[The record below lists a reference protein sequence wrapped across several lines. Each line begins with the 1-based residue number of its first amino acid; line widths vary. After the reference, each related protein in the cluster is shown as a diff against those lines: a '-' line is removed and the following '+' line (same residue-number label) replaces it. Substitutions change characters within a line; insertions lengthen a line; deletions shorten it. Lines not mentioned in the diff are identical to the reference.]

1 MPGQQCP
8 EILHLFSTV
17 HKSTPQGMLA
27 ATEDCP
33 TSCFKIDF
41 YLLENLKAP
50 AVQNLQH
57 SCTRDAL
64 DELPTMHH
72 TSEHMILVS
81 LPCFYHQWMQL
92 GWFGDAFISHPKLA
106 PCTHL
111 LKEEVLSQ
119 VTGHSKLNIDRCS
132 FLWEKKKASNTEKLC
147 WSFEFSHQNSTPLQH
162 LQGEQTPYRKESLV
176 KKEAKQGVL
185 STALDS
191 PSLSPQ
197 PSLLPPQP
205 PLTLRRPCPV
215 APLEQVKPHLPTA
228 VCVRAHEAHTV
239 FAASQHHKWLF

>member
-1 MPGQQCP
+1 MYSLAKGRSAITGDRTQQA
-8 EILHLFSTV
+8 EYRQVFL
-17 HKSTPQGMLA
+17 
-27 ATEDCP
+27 
-33 TSCFKIDF
+33 
-41 YLLENLKAP
+41 
-50 AVQNLQH
+50 
-57 SCTRDAL
+57 
-64 DELPTMHH
+64 
-72 TSEHMILVS
+72 S
-81 LPCFYHQWMQL
+81 L
-92 GWFGDAFISHPKLA
+92 G
-106 PCTHL
+106 
-111 LKEEVLSQ
+111 
-119 VTGHSKLNIDRCS
+119 
-132 FLWEKKKASNTEKLC
+132 KKKASNTEKLC